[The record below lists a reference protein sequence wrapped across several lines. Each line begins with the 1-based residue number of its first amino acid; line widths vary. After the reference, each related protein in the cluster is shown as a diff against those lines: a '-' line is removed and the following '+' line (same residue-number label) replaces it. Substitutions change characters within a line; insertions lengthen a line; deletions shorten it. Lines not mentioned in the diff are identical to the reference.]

1 MRVHQRQRQVV
12 KTEVPFVG
20 KDLDPVF
27 LVWICAGLAPTYEIT
42 LFAVG
47 LYDM

>member
-20 KDLDPVF
+20 KDLDPCVF
-27 LVWICAGLAPTYEIT
+27 CLNLCKFGSYLQDHVVCSGTP
-42 LFAVG
+42 
-47 LYDM
+47 